1 MRVLILGDTHA
12 QDDIFL
18 RILAAE
24 KEYDAVLHTGDFEG
38 SEFVYRELSDAPL
51 YAIAGN
57 NDFFTD
63 LQISEIVEFGKYR
76 IYVTH
81 GHLHGVSW
89 DNSEVLKEARENGC
103 NVVMYGHTHVPVL
116 QQAVSDDGITV
127 LNPGSLAYPR
137 QSGRKPSYAV
147 MEIDRFGRAHY
158 QINYLTRSG
167 RISFWG

>member
-63 LQISEIVEFGKYR
+63 APYERVVELEGCR
-76 IYVTH
+76 IFMTH
-81 GHLHGVSW
+81 GHRYGLEKGYMGIHCGIRALPSAGGGILPGRSDAQSREHFMAQTGEQDSFLHC
-89 DNSEVLKEARENGC
+89 A
-103 NVVMYGHTHVPVL
+103 
-116 QQAVSDDGITV
+116 
-127 LNPGSLAYPR
+127 
-137 QSGRKPSYAV
+137 QSG
-147 MEIDRFGRAHY
+147 GRPGPLLRDPLSRLKKFKNCVDNRCAS
-158 QINYLTRSG
+158 NYNNTC
-167 RISFWG
+167 I

>member
-57 NDFFTD
+57 NDFTAADSFYYD
-63 LQISEIVEFGKYR
+63 AEIIIMVHTREGK
-76 IYVTH
+76 
-81 GHLHGVSW
+81 
-89 DNSEVLKEARENGC
+89 GC
-103 NVVMYGHTHVPVL
+103 E
-116 QQAVSDDGITV
+116 DIT
-127 LNPGSLAYPR
+127 LIA
-137 QSGRKPSYAV
+137 Q
-147 MEIDRFGRAHY
+147 
-158 QINYLTRSG
+158 
-167 RISFWG
+167 